1 MKFKAM
7 AVALVA
13 LSFSGAAKAEVSS
26 FEFQTVE
33 GTPYVASGL
42 VYTQDTFNAV
52 GAANVVG
59 VTGTVTGPGGATIDG
74 LVANPNQ
81 PFPEIYFGGSFDNNA
96 FPNTPVV
103 DQYGVLFKAGAY
115 YYRIYSEGGYYWLT
129 SNNPGVLN
137 LGSTDMSGEPAIL
150 GTLFVSAGLP
160 GELPPTVTLGVPEP
174 ATWAMM
180 LAGFAGLV
188 AFGRSRRFNPRLMQI
203 LSLQRGPIL
212 GV

>member
-1 MKFKAM
+1 MKFKTL

-13 LSFSGAAKAEVSS
+13 LSCSGAAKAEVST
-26 FEFQTVE
+26 FEFQTVVGNFYE
-33 GTPYVASGL
+33 ASGL
-42 VYTQDTFNAV
+42 VYTQDAFNAL
-52 GAANVVG
+52 GAASVVAVTGSVVG
-59 VTGTVTGPGGATIDG
+59 SGGAAIDG

-81 PFPEIYFGGSFDNNA
+81 PLPQMYFGGSYDNNA

-115 YYRIYSEGGYYWLT
+115 YYRIYSEGGSYWLT

-137 LGSTDMSGEPAIL
+137 LGTTDTSGEPAIL

-160 GELPPTVTLGVPEP
+160 GTLPPTVTLGVPEP

-180 LAGFAGLV
+180 LAGFTGLV
-188 AFGRSRRFNPRLMQI
+188 MFGRSRRFNRPALA
-203 LSLQRGPIL
+203 
-212 GV
+212 